1 MIFSFYAT
9 LIITIEDF
17 EILRTTGLKDV
28 SMKASLIG
36 IGSVNRVI
44 RENSITKGFVC
55 SKLSMRLFR
64 N

>member
-28 SMKASLIG
+28 SMKASLIC

-44 RENSITKGFVC
+44 RENSITKAFV
-55 SKLSMRLFR
+55 
-64 N
+64 